1 MSDVLKEWLVHQ
13 LGLEVGSLR
22 PDNVCRMFRNGFLIG
37 KILASYDV
45 VSARELS
52 LLVDGH
58 DDGTKKSNFR
68 HLGAWLDAIGVPLD
82 GETTGGIASGH
93 GPAVYAFLYTLCFAL
108 ENPNRLNLTGH
119 VRRVCA
125 SFGSFDFLGVSGARP
140 HHRAVVPVPPPS
152 SRGPRQPYAR
162 NYALESGQTR
172 RDNLAALLGEID
184 EFGRGLPETMR
195 AWSTRGDQSC
205 TR

>member
-1 MSDVLKEWLVHQ
+1 MKEWLVHQ

-37 KILASYDV
+37 KILAGYDAV
-45 VSARELS
+45 NARELS
-52 LLVDGH
+52 LLVDAH
-58 DDGTKKSNFR
+58 DDGTRNSNFR

-82 GETTGGIASGH
+82 ADTAGGIASGR
-93 GPAVYAFLYTLCFAL
+93 GPTVYAFLYTLCFAL

-140 HHRAVVPVPPPS
+140 RHRAALPAPPPS
-152 SRGPRQPYAR
+152 RGSQPYAR
-162 NYALESGQTR
+162 DYASESGRTR
-172 RDNLAALLGEID
+172 RDDLAALLGEIN

-195 AWSTRGDQSC
+195 NWSTRGDRSC